1 MKKTVCS
8 ILILVLLFSL
18 VSCDTT
24 HLCSLD
30 VLCSNENASIVVNGE
45 ASDSFNFSNEG
56 FNHQPLEN
64 YSNIDFTNTESNVSN
79 ANVNKF
85 EIASSTND
93 TYNLSLKL
101 VDTNKYVV
109 DFLRVGIIIDGEL
122 SVYKY
127 YDKTEDLYH
136 KENDPDSILHFNSK
150 TEIFNDLTVDISAGE
165 SKEIIVFI
173 WIEEAELYDGNG
185 ERYKGWADKSYNA
198 SPIMLS
204 MEIKYL
210 EDKLN

>member
-1 MKKTVCS
+1 MKKTICS
-8 ILILVLLFSL
+8 ILISVLLFSL
-18 VSCDTT
+18 ISCDTT

-30 VLCSNENASIVVNGE
+30 VLCSNENASIVVDGE

-101 VDTNKYVV
+101 VDANKYVV
-109 DFLRVGIIIDGEL
+109 DFLRIGIIIDGQL
-122 SVYKY
+122 NVYKY
-127 YDKTEDLYH
+127 YDKSEELYH

-150 TEIFNDLTVDISAGE
+150 SEIFSELTIDFSAGE
-165 SKEIIVFI
+165 TKEVVIFI
-173 WIEEAELYDGNG
+173 WIEEAELYNKNG
-185 ERYKGWADKSYNA
+185 ERYTGWADKSYDA

-204 MEIKYL
+204 MEIK
-210 EDKLN
+210 

>member
-1 MKKTVCS
+1 MKKTLCS
-8 ILILVLLFSL
+8 ILISVLLFTL
-18 VSCDTT
+18 ASCDRS

-30 VLCSNENASIVVNGE
+30 VLCSNENASIVVDGE
-45 ASDSFNFSNEG
+45 KVNSFNFSSEG

-85 EIASSTND
+85 EITSSTND
-93 TYNLSLKL
+93 TYNLSLEL
-101 VDTNKYVV
+101 VETNKYVV

-127 YDKTEDLYH
+127 YDKREELYH

-150 TEIFNDLTVDISAGE
+150 SEIFSELTVDFSAGE
-165 SKEIIVFI
+165 TKEIVIFI
-173 WIEEAELYDGNG
+173 WIEEAELYDKNG
-185 ERYKGWADKSYNA
+185 ERYTGWADKSYNA

-204 MEIKYL
+204 MEVK
-210 EDKLN
+210 

>member
-1 MKKTVCS
+1 MKKTLCS
-8 ILILVLLFSL
+8 ILISVLLFTL
-18 VSCDTT
+18 ASCDRS

-30 VLCSNENASIVVNGE
+30 VLCSNENASIVVDGE
-45 ASDSFNFSNEG
+45 KVNSFNFSSEG

-85 EIASSTND
+85 EITSSTND
-93 TYNLSLKL
+93 TYNLSLEL
-101 VDTNKYVV
+101 VETNKYVV

-127 YDKTEDLYH
+127 YDKREELYH

-150 TEIFNDLTVDISAGE
+150 SEIFSELTVDFSAGE
-165 SKEIIVFI
+165 TKEIVIFI
-173 WIEEAELYDGNG
+173 WIEEAELYDKNG
-185 ERYKGWADKSYNA
+185 ERYTGWADKSYNA
-198 SPIMLS
+198 SPIILS
-204 MEIKYL
+204 MEVK
-210 EDKLN
+210 